1 MKKTTVTA
9 VAAKAVTAVALLCTA
24 LLFIFVLRPQRLEL
38 YNTETGKIY
47 RSFSAPVVKN
57 GKIYADRTIYAA
69 FGAGVESTLAP
80 GETLTYDSDGN
91 MVVSGFGT
99 VFPQV
104 KYIVGTVY
112 DHVLAVHGETI
123 SLTALCGRNA
133 HIGFRLA

>member
-1 MKKTTVTA
+1 
-9 VAAKAVTAVALLCTA
+9 
-24 LLFIFVLRPQRLEL
+24 
-38 YNTETGKIY
+38 
-47 RSFSAPVVKN
+47 
-57 GKIYADRTIYAA
+57 
-69 FGAGVESTLAP
+69 
-80 GETLTYDSDGN
+80 